1 MIELPNEILFI
12 IFHYIKLESSIREY
26 GYVCKLWYKLIHHP
40 SFYDTIHIHNYSHF
54 ISFIHWA
61 SKTTFKKKPMGYF
74 IKHITISFQ
83 DPILQPHDMIQLQQ
97 LCPFLLTIDYQPMP
111 SNNNHHHY
119 NNNKNHMTYPILS
132 FWKHL
137 IHIPVWHDEPLSTCI
152 QSLGPQLEFLH
163 TFISPSLSTSP
174 LQLFPFLNTSILF
187 TNLKEL
193 YLDFRSFDRHHH
205 HNDDESIFM
214 NQDTLD
220 IIHQKCPVL
229 KKLKIQHIHLI
240 YDPFLTITA
249 ASSSSGIQPHNG
261 LTTLELENLY
271 ILDPEFFCYLF
282 KKYPNLLYFKMI
294 FNEKDPISSQATDTK
309 WILQDTIQYGF
320 PHLITCDIL
329 FSNKN

>member
-1 MIELPNEILFI
+1 
-12 IFHYIKLESSIREY
+12 
-26 GYVCKLWYKLIHHP
+26 
-40 SFYDTIHIHNYSHF
+40 
-54 ISFIHWA
+54 
-61 SKTTFKKKPMGYF
+61 MGYF
-74 IKHITISFQ
+74 IKHMILSFQ
-83 DPILQPHDMIQLQQ
+83 NPILQTHDMIQLQR
-97 LCPFLLTIDYQPMP
+97 LCPFLLTIDYQPSP
-111 SNNNHHHY
+111 HNNHY
-119 NNNKNHMTYPILS
+119 KNKDCITYPILP
-132 FWKHL
+132 FWKYL
-137 IHIPVWHDEPLSTCI
+137 IHLPTWHDEPLSTCI
-152 QSLGPQLEFLH
+152 QTLGPQLESLH
-163 TFISPSLSTSP
+163 TFISPSISASP

-193 YLDFRSFDRHHH
+193 HLDFRSFDR
-205 HNDDESIFM
+205 NNNDESISM

-240 YDPFLTITA
+240 YDPFPITTLG
-249 ASSSSGIQPHNG
+249 SSSCIQPHNG

-294 FNEKDPISSQATDTK
+294 FGEKDPISSEATDTK

-329 FSNKN
+329 FNNKN